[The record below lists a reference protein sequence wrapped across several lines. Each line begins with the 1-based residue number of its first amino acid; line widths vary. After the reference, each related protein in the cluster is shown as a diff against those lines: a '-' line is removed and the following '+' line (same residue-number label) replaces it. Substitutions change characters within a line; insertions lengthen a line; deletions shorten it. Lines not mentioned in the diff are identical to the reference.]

1 MVISCIA
8 TVLNARDWIIR
19 IDMKGIIFT
28 EFITIVETQF
38 GLEISQKMFDH
49 ANDAGVYTAVGSY
62 DHRQLIKLIMSLS
75 HITNIPAQEL
85 QQTYGRLV
93 FPSLLQALPIPDIE
107 SDDTFIFIEK
117 VERHIHIEVKK
128 LYPDVTPPKFTFS
141 NQTQSTMILDYH
153 SARCMGYV
161 CMGVLEGCANYF
173 NQSLTIA
180 MQPMNA
186 SQSHVRF
193 SLTLTGD

>member
-1 MVISCIA
+1 
-8 TVLNARDWIIR
+8 
-19 IDMKGIIFT
+19 MKGIIFT
-28 EFITIVETQF
+28 EFITIVEEQF

-49 ANDAGVYTAVGSY
+49 ANDTGVYTAVGSY
-62 DHRQLIKLIMSLS
+62 DHRQLIRLIMSLS
-75 HITNIPAQEL
+75 HITNIPAQQL

-93 FPSLLQALPIPDIE
+93 FPTLLKTLPIPDIE
-107 SDDTFIFIEK
+107 SDDTFSFIEK
-117 VERHIHIEVKK
+117 VEHHIHIEVKK
-128 LYPDVTPPKFTFS
+128 LYPDVTPPKFVFS
-141 NQTQSTMILDYH
+141 NKTQSTMTMDYH
-153 SARCMGYV
+153 SARCMGHV

-180 MQPMNA
+180 MQPMNT

>member
-1 MVISCIA
+1 
-8 TVLNARDWIIR
+8 
-19 IDMKGIIFT
+19 MKGIIFT

-38 GLEISQKMFDH
+38 GLEISQQMFDH
-49 ANDAGVYTAVGSY
+49 ANDAGVYTTIGSY
-62 DHRQLIKLIMSLS
+62 DHRRLIKLIMSLS
-75 HITNIPAQEL
+75 HITHIPAQDL

-93 FPSLLQALPIPDIE
+93 FPALLQALPIPDIE
-107 SDDTFIFIEK
+107 NDDTFSFIEK

-161 CMGVLEGCANYF
+161 CMGVLEGCASYF